1 MEEVLG
7 QCCTDDRR
15 CSLCCPVGCRALEMW
30 LVWLKNWML
39 NFVSFKKNLRFKQ
52 LVWLLAT
59 ILESANLECLTF
71 RQPDLQTGESGSW
84 YGNQE
89 LSRQSRLWN
98 IWSSHPTPPCA
109 HRSWKGVCHCVQ
121 WYLIFI
127 ASPGWSLLRC
137 YLKALDE
144 KTFLCVC
151 SLIINFRCSW
161 LLFPEIENLPWQ
173 PPSVT
178 CTHGWSERRLRCHWE
193 KGCQSLV

>member
-7 QCCTDDRR
+7 QCCTDDGR
-15 CSLCCPVGCRALEMW
+15 CSLCCPVGCWALEMW

-71 RQPDLQTGESGSW
+71 RQPGLQTGESGSW

-98 IWSSHPTPPCA
+98 IWSPHRTPPCA
-109 HRSWKGVCHCVQ
+109 DRSWKG
-121 WYLIFI
+121 
-127 ASPGWSLLRC
+127 WSLS
-137 YLKALDE
+137 
-144 KTFLCVC
+144 LCSVVSNLY
-151 SLIINFRCSW
+151 SLSW
-161 LLFPEIENLPWQ
+161 LILAEVLSEGFRWENLPLCLQ
-173 PPSVT
+173 FN
-178 CTHGWSERRLRCHWE
+178 HQL
-193 KGCQSLV
+193 